1 MPSDRLTISL
11 DEESREALE
20 TLTEQ
25 SDESQSELMRRAVR
39 FYAANYDA
47 ARTDSE
53 NSLEEYY
60 KMLSG
65 GEHAL
70 LDIDFLHLF
79 LSHLIDENGENEAL
93 LEDVERVADYH
104 AEEYRERFD
113 TLEELLD
120 WLSLCGFLSVRQ
132 TGDDTY
138 HAVFQSPEI
147 RWFMTRFAVQAAEN
161 LPFDVHVE
169 EGVSKVLFVEESA

>member
-11 DEESREALE
+11 DKESRSALE
-20 TLTEQ
+20 DLTEQ

-47 ARTDSE
+47 ARTNDE

-79 LSHLIDENGENEAL
+79 LSYLIEENGENADL
-93 LEDVERVADYH
+93 LEDIGRVADYH
-104 AEEYRERFD
+104 GAEYRERFD
-113 TLEELLD
+113 SLEGLLD
-120 WLSLCGFLSVRQ
+120 WLSLCGFLTVRQ
-132 TGDDTY
+132 SDANTY
-138 HAVFQSPEI
+138 HTVFQSPEI
-147 RWFMTRFAVQAAEN
+147 RWFMTRFVVQTAEN
-161 LPFDVHVE
+161 LDFDVEVE
-169 EGVSKVLFVEESA
+169 EGVSKVLFTEHPA

>member
-11 DEESREALE
+11 DEESRSALE
-20 TLTEQ
+20 DLTEQ

-47 ARTDSE
+47 ARTNDE

-79 LSHLIDENGENEAL
+79 LSYLIEENGENAEL
-93 LEDVERVADYH
+93 LEDIGRVADYH
-104 AEEYRERFD
+104 VTEYRERFD
-113 TLEELLD
+113 SLEGLLE
-120 WLSLCGFLSVRQ
+120 WLSLCGFLTVRQ
-132 TGDDTY
+132 SDANTY
-138 HAVFQSPEI
+138 HTVFQSPEI
-147 RWFMTRFAVQAAEN
+147 RWFMTRFVVRTAEN
-161 LPFDVHVE
+161 LDFDVEVE
-169 EGVSKVLFVEESA
+169 EGVSKVLFTEHPA